1 MVSITSRLKC
11 YRPPRKKFRALRFKS
26 SGYQWRGVVG
36 RVWRNE
42 PVVDSA
48 RKKNMQENSFA
59 AIIDTEIREPL
70 QALCDL
76 FAEEAAMSEFAYF
89 ANLLFMLN
97 DPEDEVQVLATVI
110 ELSNCAFVGLSYSDE
125 ALAQI
130 DSLLARAIDV
140 AHTMSAPAHL
150 N

>member
-1 MVSITSRLKC
+1 MAETH
-11 YRPPRKKFRALRFKS
+11 RAEPS
-26 SGYQWRGVVG
+26 CDG
-36 RVWRNE
+36 RNE
-42 PVVDSA
+42 PLVGSG
-48 RKKNMQENSFA
+48 RKLHMEENSFA
-59 AIIDTEIREPL
+59 AIIDTELRIPL

-76 FAEEAAMSEFAYF
+76 FAEEAAMTEFAYF
-89 ANLLFMLN
+89 ANLLFMLS

-110 ELSNCAFVGLSYSDE
+110 ELSNCAFIGLSYSDE
-125 ALAQI
+125 ALVQI

>member
-1 MVSITSRLKC
+1 MVSMTSRLKC
-11 YRPPRKKFRALRFKS
+11 YRPSRMTFRALRSKS
-26 SGYQWRGVVG
+26 SGINGAEWLGAAGTMNQLSTALVT
-36 RVWRNE
+36 RVME
-42 PVVDSA
+42 
-48 RKKNMQENSFA
+48 ENSFA

-70 QALCDL
+70 RALCDL

-130 DSLLARAIDV
+130 DCLLARAIDV

>member
-1 MVSITSRLKC
+1 M
-11 YRPPRKKFRALRFKS
+11 
-26 SGYQWRGVVG
+26 
-36 RVWRNE
+36 E
-42 PVVDSA
+42 
-48 RKKNMQENSFA
+48 ENSFA
-59 AIIDTEIREPL
+59 AIIDTELRVPL

-76 FAEEAAMSEFAYF
+76 FAEEGAMTEFAYF
-89 ANLLFMLN
+89 ANLLFMLS

-110 ELSNCAFVGLSYSDE
+110 ELSKCAFIGLSYSSE

-130 DSLLARAIDV
+130 DSLLARAIDL